1 MAVLICVQ
9 TKANLCRE
17 MWRCLFLFLLVAFQI
32 GSCAENSTEEACQSC
47 QLADLTAKHKIYNW
61 LVLSIV
67 LLLLVLLL
75 VVVGF
80 LCYRMWPRDRSAC
93 ERAVFRY
100 NLAQDQQRVI
110 ISDISSSRTSPGEQ
124 DIQRIKA
131 ALACDTRLKSTKD
144 TGVRQCVVQVSQ
156 ENRRRK
162 RAMKPSLRWKK
173 HSSSML
179 FITSMFRSTR
189 TPSQLN
195 LLFLFHS
202 ATVHITETVVLITSL
217 FVYKST
223 SSLGKRFLLESR
235 KSKGGV
241 LKDLSEGI
249 CGQLRDPRGETVSC
263 SLEAMETRMYR
274 YQVRTGTGIQTAK
287 RNLNILLTQVKQ
299 FNLMTTNN

>member
-17 MWRCLFLFLLVAFQI
+17 MWRCLFLFLVAFQI

-124 DIQRIKA
+124 DIQRVKA

-162 RAMKPSLRWKK
+162 RAMKPSLRWKI
-173 HSSSML
+173 L
-179 FITSMFRSTR
+179 FVNAFYYFNVSIDQNT
-189 TPSQLN
+189 SQLN

-299 FNLMTTNN
+299 FNLITTNN

>member
-32 GSCAENSTEEACQSC
+32 GSCAENSTEETCQSC

-93 ERAVFRY
+93 ERTVFRY

-162 RAMKPSLRWKK
+162 RAMKPSLRWK
-173 HSSSML
+173 
-179 FITSMFRSTR
+179 I
-189 TPSQLN
+189 
-195 LLFLFHS
+195 
-202 ATVHITETVVLITSL
+202 L
-217 FVYKST
+217 FVNAFYYFNVSIDQNTFAIKSVIFVPQCHGAYNGNGCFNYQP
-223 SSLGKRFLLESR
+223 LCLQINK
-235 KSKGGV
+235 
-241 LKDLSEGI
+241 
-249 CGQLRDPRGETVSC
+249 QLR
-263 SLEAMETRMYR
+263 EAFPFGVTK
-274 YQVRTGTGIQTAK
+274 V
-287 RNLNILLTQVKQ
+287 
-299 FNLMTTNN
+299 